1 MKFTYKVSPTM
12 KTRQSTQQIMFLL
25 TLGLMA
31 IVLFSSAF
39 YYFEYDLDYVIHLWS
54 LLAVAVFVSVGV
66 EALWAYFLKKD
77 IVKYLK
83 TSFPW
88 VTAII
93 LVLMVPIRT
102 PLYPIAIGT
111 FFAIFVGKLLFGGF
125 GHNVFNL
132 AGVGRAVMLFSFGAS
147 IMPDLVT
154 SATPLSSLANI
165 GWIITD
171 PTLVE
176 PFLTQFGGITG
187 LLLGWYPGAI
197 GETSTLLIILIGAFL
212 AFKNVLDWRI
222 PVFYI
227 GTIFVLASMI
237 AVIQGVGI
245 WYPLFHVFAGGAM
258 FGAVFMLT
266 DPVTNPTSASGRIIF
281 AMGAAILTILIRV
294 QGNYPEGV
302 VFSILI
308 MNMLSPTI
316 DRLTDGWQIAMSKK
330 YVTSMVT
337 LGLVGAILIGI
348 IGFNM
353 QAIVIAEPEP
363 EVPQIT
369 LSTPISLNQSATNIQ
384 GVILLSTTE
393 GDFEIVLVEIKGY
406 SMLEGGYE
414 DASPNKIEVKIN
426 KSTLKVDSVKVIEI
440 KDTINIGTKVDN
452 PIFLDQFKEVD
463 QTSSVDAV
471 SGATVTS
478 LSVVRAVYAALESV
492 KGVE

>member
-31 IVLFSSAF
+31 VVLFSSAF
-39 YYFEYDLDYVIHLWS
+39 YFVEYGINHVIHLWS
-54 LLAVAVFVSVGV
+54 LLAVAVLVAVGS

-77 IVKYLK
+77 VVKYLK

-93 LVLMVPIRT
+93 LVLMVPIST

-111 FFAIFVGKLLFGGF
+111 IFAIVVAKLLFGGF

-132 AGVGRAVMLFSFGAS
+132 AGVGRTVMLFSFGAS
-147 IMPDLVT
+147 IMPDLIT
-154 SATPLSSLANI
+154 SATPISSIANI

-176 PFLTQFGGITG
+176 PFLTQFGGVTG

-197 GETSTLLIILIGAFL
+197 GETSALLIMLIGAFL

-227 GTIFVLASMI
+227 GTLFALASII

-245 WYPLFHVFAGGAM
+245 WYPLFHIFAGGAM

-281 AMGAAILTILIRV
+281 AMGAAIITILIRV
-294 QGNYPEGV
+294 QGNYPGGV

-308 MNMLSPTI
+308 MNMLSPMI

-330 YVTSMVT
+330 YVTSMITV
-337 LGLVGAILIGI
+337 GVVGAILMGI
-348 IGFNM
+348 VGLNM
-353 QAIVIAEPEP
+353 QAIVVAEPEP
-363 EVPQIT
+363 EVPDIT
-369 LSTPISLNQSATNIQ
+369 LSTPISLDQSETTIQ
-384 GVILLSTTE
+384 GVVLSSTTE
-393 GDFEIVLVEIKGY
+393 GDFEIVLVEIRGY
-406 SMLEGGYE
+406 AVLEGGYD
-414 DASPNKIEVKIN
+414 DAQPNKVEVKIN
-426 KSTLKVDSVKVIEI
+426 KSTLKVDSVKIVEI
-440 KDTINIGTKVDN
+440 KDTNNIGTKVDD
-452 PIFLDQFKEVD
+452 PIFLDQFKDVD
-463 QTSSVDAV
+463 QASSVDAV
-471 SGATVTS
+471 TGATVTS

-492 KGVE
+492 KGGE

>member
-31 IVLFSSAF
+31 VVLFSSAF
-39 YYFEYDLDYVIHLWS
+39 YFVEYGMDHVIHLWS
-54 LLAVAVFVSVGV
+54 LLAVAVLVAVGA

-77 IVKYLK
+77 VVKYLK

-93 LVLMVPIRT
+93 LVLMVPIST

-111 FFAIFVGKLLFGGF
+111 IFAIVVAKLLFGGF

-132 AGVGRAVMLFSFGAS
+132 AGVGRTVMLFSFGAS
-147 IMPDLVT
+147 IMPDLIT
-154 SATPLSSLANI
+154 SATPISSIANI

-176 PFLTQFGGITG
+176 PFLAQFGGVSG

-197 GETSTLLIILIGAFL
+197 GETSALLIMLIGAFL

-227 GTIFVLASMI
+227 GTLFALASII

-245 WYPLFHVFAGGAM
+245 WYPLFHIFAGGAM

-281 AMGAAILTILIRV
+281 AMGAAIITILIRV

-308 MNMLSPTI
+308 MNMLSPMI

-330 YVTSMVT
+330 YVTSMVSV
-337 LGLVGAILIGI
+337 GLVGAILIGI
-348 IGFNM
+348 VGLNM
-353 QAIVIAEPEP
+353 QAIVVAEPEP
-363 EVPQIT
+363 EVPDIT
-369 LSTPISLNQSATNIQ
+369 LSTPISLNQSETTVQ
-384 GVILLSTTE
+384 GVILSSTTE
-393 GDFEIVLVEIKGY
+393 GDFEIVVVEIRGY
-406 SMLEGGYE
+406 AVLEGGYD
-414 DASPNKIEVKIN
+414 DAQPNKVEVKIN
-426 KSTLKVDSVKVIEI
+426 KSTLKVDSVKIIEI
-440 KDTINIGTKVDN
+440 KDTNNIGTKVDDA
-452 PIFLDQFKEVD
+452 IFLDQFKDVD

-471 SGATVTS
+471 TGATVTS

-492 KGVE
+492 KGGE

>member
-31 IVLFSSAF
+31 VVLFSSAF
-39 YYFEYDLDYVIHLWS
+39 YFVEYGMDHVIHLWS
-54 LLAVAVFVSVGV
+54 LLAVAVLVAVGA

-77 IVKYLK
+77 VVKYLK

-93 LVLMVPIRT
+93 LVLMVPIST

-111 FFAIFVGKLLFGGF
+111 IFAIVVAKLLFGGF

-132 AGVGRAVMLFSFGAS
+132 AGVGRTVMLFSFGAS
-147 IMPDLVT
+147 IMPDLIT
-154 SATPLSSLANI
+154 SATPISSIANI

-176 PFLTQFGGITG
+176 PFLAQFGGVSG

-197 GETSTLLIILIGAFL
+197 GETSALLIMLIGAFL

-227 GTIFVLASMI
+227 GTLFALASII

-245 WYPLFHVFAGGAM
+245 WYPLFHIFAGGAM

-281 AMGAAILTILIRV
+281 AMGAAIITILIRV
-294 QGNYPEGV
+294 QGNYPGGV

-308 MNMLSPTI
+308 MNMLSPMI

-330 YVTSMVT
+330 YVTSMVSV
-337 LGLVGAILIGI
+337 GLVGAILMGI
-348 IGFNM
+348 VGLNM
-353 QAIVIAEPEP
+353 QAIVVAEPEP
-363 EVPQIT
+363 EVPDIT
-369 LSTPISLNQSATNIQ
+369 LSTPISLDQSETTVQ
-384 GVILLSTTE
+384 GVILSSTTE
-393 GDFEIVLVEIKGY
+393 GDFEIVVVEIRGY
-406 SMLEGGYE
+406 SVLEGGYD
-414 DASPNKIEVKIN
+414 DAQPNKVEVKIN
-426 KSTLKVDSVKVIEI
+426 KSTLKVDSVKIVEI
-440 KDTINIGTKVDN
+440 KDTNNIGTKVDD
-452 PIFLDQFKEVD
+452 PIFLDQFKDVD

-471 SGATVTS
+471 TGATVTS

-492 KGVE
+492 KGGE

>member
-1 MKFTYKVSPTM
+1 MKFTFKVSPTM

-31 IVLFSSAF
+31 VVLFSSTF
-39 YYFEYDLDYVIHLWS
+39 YFVEYGIDYVIHLWS
-54 LLAVAVFVSVGV
+54 LLAVAVLVAVGA
-66 EALWAYFLKKD
+66 EALWAYLLKKD
-77 IVKYLK
+77 VVAYLK

-93 LVLMVPIRT
+93 LVLMVPIST

-111 FFAIFVGKLLFGGF
+111 IFAIVVAKLLFGGF

-132 AGVGRAVMLFSFGAS
+132 AGVGRTVMLFSFGAS
-147 IMPDLVT
+147 IMPDLLT
-154 SATPLSSLANI
+154 SATPISSIANV

-171 PTLVE
+171 TALVE
-176 PFLTQFGGITG
+176 PFLTQFGGVTG

-197 GETSTLLIILIGAFL
+197 GETSALLIMLIGAFL

-227 GTIFVLASMI
+227 GTLFALASII
-237 AVIQGVGI
+237 ALIQGVGV
-245 WYPLFHVFAGGAM
+245 WYPLYHIFAGGAM

-281 AMGAAILTILIRV
+281 AMGAAIITILIRV
-294 QGNYPEGV
+294 QGNYPGGV

-308 MNMLSPTI
+308 MNMLSPMI

-337 LGLVGAILIGI
+337 VGLVGAILMSIVGL
-348 IGFNM
+348 NM
-353 QAIVIAEPEP
+353 KAIVIAEPEP
-363 EVPQIT
+363 EVPDIT
-369 LSTPISLNQSATNIQ
+369 LSTPISLDQSATSVK
-384 GVILLSTTE
+384 GVILSSTTE
-393 GDFEIVLVEIKGY
+393 GDFEVVLVEIRGY
-406 SMLEGGYE
+406 SVLEGGYD
-414 DASPNKIEVKIN
+414 DALPNKIEVKIN
-426 KSTLKVDSVKVIEI
+426 KTTLKVDSVKVVEI
-440 KDTINIGTKVDN
+440 KDTNNIGTKVDN
-452 PIFLDQFKEVD
+452 PKFLDQFKDVD
-463 QTSSVDAV
+463 ETSSVDAV

-478 LSVVRAVYAALESV
+478 LSVVRAVFAALEHV
-492 KGVE
+492 KGGE

>member
-31 IVLFSSAF
+31 VVLFSSAF
-39 YYFEYDLDYVIHLWS
+39 YFVEYGMDHVIHLWS
-54 LLAVAVFVSVGV
+54 LLAVAVLVAVGA

-77 IVKYLK
+77 VVKYLK

-93 LVLMVPIRT
+93 LVLMVPIST

-111 FFAIFVGKLLFGGF
+111 IFAIVVAKLLFGGF

-132 AGVGRAVMLFSFGAS
+132 AGVGRTVMLFSFGAS
-147 IMPDLVT
+147 IMPDLIT
-154 SATPLSSLANI
+154 SATPISSIANI

-176 PFLTQFGGITG
+176 PFLAQFGGISG

-197 GETSTLLIILIGAFL
+197 GETSALLIMLIGAFL

-227 GTIFVLASMI
+227 GTLFALASII

-245 WYPLFHVFAGGAM
+245 WYPLFHIFAGGAM

-281 AMGAAILTILIRV
+281 AMGAAIITILIRV

-308 MNMLSPTI
+308 MNMLSPMI

-330 YVTSMVT
+330 YVTSMVSV
-337 LGLVGAILIGI
+337 GLVGAILIGI
-348 IGFNM
+348 VGLNM
-353 QAIVIAEPEP
+353 QAIVVAEPEP
-363 EVPQIT
+363 EVPDIT
-369 LSTPISLNQSATNIQ
+369 LSTPISLNQSETTVQ
-384 GVILLSTTE
+384 GVILSSTTE
-393 GDFEIVLVEIKGY
+393 GDFEIVVVEIRGY
-406 SMLEGGYE
+406 AVLEGGYD
-414 DASPNKIEVKIN
+414 DAQPNKVEVKIN
-426 KSTLKVDSVKVIEI
+426 KSTLKVDSVKIIEI
-440 KDTINIGTKVDN
+440 KDTNNIGTKVDDA
-452 PIFLDQFKEVD
+452 IFLDQFKDVD

-471 SGATVTS
+471 TGATVTS

-492 KGVE
+492 KGGE

>member
-31 IVLFSSAF
+31 VVLFSSAF
-39 YYFEYDLDYVIHLWS
+39 YFVEYGMDHVIHLWS
-54 LLAVAVFVSVGV
+54 LLAVAVLVAVGA

-77 IVKYLK
+77 VVKYLK

-93 LVLMVPIRT
+93 LVLMVPIST

-111 FFAIFVGKLLFGGF
+111 IFAIVVAKLLFGGF

-132 AGVGRAVMLFSFGAS
+132 AGVGRTVMLFSFGAS
-147 IMPDLVT
+147 VMPDLIT
-154 SATPLSSLANI
+154 SATPISSIANI

-176 PFLTQFGGITG
+176 PFLAQFGGVSG

-197 GETSTLLIILIGAFL
+197 GETSALLIMLIGAFL

-227 GTIFVLASMI
+227 GTLFALASII

-245 WYPLFHVFAGGAM
+245 WYPLFHIFAGGAM

-281 AMGAAILTILIRV
+281 AMGAAIITILIRV
-294 QGNYPEGV
+294 QGNYPGGV

-308 MNMLSPTI
+308 MNMLSPMI

-330 YVTSMVT
+330 YVTSMVSV
-337 LGLVGAILIGI
+337 GLVGAILIGI
-348 IGFNM
+348 VGLNM
-353 QAIVIAEPEP
+353 QAIVVAEPEP
-363 EVPQIT
+363 EVPDIT
-369 LSTPISLNQSATNIQ
+369 LSTPISLNQSETTVQ
-384 GVILLSTTE
+384 GVILSSTTE
-393 GDFEIVLVEIKGY
+393 GDFEIVVVEIRGY
-406 SMLEGGYE
+406 SVLEGGYD
-414 DASPNKIEVKIN
+414 DAQPNKVEVKIN
-426 KSTLKVDSVKVIEI
+426 KSTLKVDSVKIVEI
-440 KDTINIGTKVDN
+440 KDTINIGTKVDD
-452 PIFLDQFKEVD
+452 PIFLDQFKDVD

-471 SGATVTS
+471 TGATVTS

-492 KGVE
+492 KGGE